1 MTLVTDDRALLR
13 AATWLKRHG
22 VPEQAPSHLLAARLR
37 ARRRLAAPVI
47 GLAAALAVGIVF
59 GSAQLRPDDY
69 RRSVAPRIVTEFVVI
84 LAIVGLTWWWL
95 RAVRRADLKIGAALP
110 RRVTRPTR
118 AGYPQVLGRHR
129 LVIGAIGYGGSFA
142 LGLVALAL
150 ARTGADRAV
159 AGVLLAGLA
168 VLTMLTTAELVE
180 IVRRPAVA
188 EDALTLAV
196 DDALRVD
203 EARGIVTSS
212 IPALMTAF
220 TVASLSTGTPSALV
234 AVGYG
239 LLALNVLLVML
250 DSVVAPARVAFG
262 GEDG

>member
-1 MTLVTDDRALLR
+1 MTLVTDDRALVR

-22 VPEQAPSHLLAARLR
+22 VPEQEPSPLLAARLR

-47 GLAAALAVGIVF
+47 CLALALAAGIVF
-59 GSAQLRPDDY
+59 GASQLRLDDY
-69 RRSVAPRIVTEFVVI
+69 RRSIAPRIVTEFAVI
-84 LAIVGLTWWWL
+84 LAVVGLTWWWL
-95 RAVRRADLKIGAALP
+95 RAVRRADVKIGAALP
-110 RRVTRPTR
+110 RRVTRPIR

-129 LVIGAIGYGGSFA
+129 LVIGAIGYGGSFV

-150 ARTGADRAV
+150 ARTGADRAI
-159 AGVLLAGLA
+159 AGVLLGGLA
-168 VLTMLTTAELVE
+168 VLTTLATVELVE

-188 EDALTLAV
+188 QDALTLAV

-220 TVASLSTGTPSALV
+220 TVASLSADTPSALV
-234 AVGYG
+234 AIGYG
-239 LLALNVLLVML
+239 LLALNFLLVML
-250 DSVVAPARVAFG
+250 DSVVAPPGVALG
-262 GEDG
+262 GEDE